1 MSTAPRHPHP
11 RPTGGPWLRI
21 LVVLVVA
28 MLATGPH
35 PEAFTASAAPAV
47 TGTTEGA
54 AEHDVL
60 DTALRPSPRQGHR
73 ALAAQRPAT
82 GIPPH
87 RSDPGPAPASAVPA
101 PSPLTSVLHTLR
113 CVVLRC

>member
-60 DTALRPSPRQGHR
+60 DRPCARHPAKDTAHSPHSV
-73 ALAAQRPAT
+73 
-82 GIPPH
+82 PPRESH
-87 RSDPGPAPASAVPA
+87 RSGPTRNQHRRRPYP
-101 PSPLTSVLHTLR
+101 PPR
-113 CVVLRC
+113 P